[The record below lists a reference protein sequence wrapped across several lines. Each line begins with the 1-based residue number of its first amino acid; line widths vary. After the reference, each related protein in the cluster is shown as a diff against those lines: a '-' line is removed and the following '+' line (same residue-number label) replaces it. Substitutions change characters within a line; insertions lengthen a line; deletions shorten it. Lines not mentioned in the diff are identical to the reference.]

1 MIVEAFM
8 LELVMGGRMI
18 QDLMTFQVMVQALHI
33 GQDIEGSVSEDLS
46 GCEGDGNAVA
56 VGLGI

>member
-1 MIVEAFM
+1 MPGGGENSAP
-8 LELVMGGRMI
+8 GHGRMI
-18 QDLMTFQVMVQALHI
+18 QDLITFQVMVQALHI
-33 GQDIEGSVSEDLS
+33 GQDIEGSISEDLS

>member
-1 MIVEAFM
+1 M